1 MARYLLRRLL
11 YVIPTLLGVNLLV
24 FLLFFLVNTPDDMAK
39 EALGEKASS
48 PTQIANWKVS
58 RGYDKPLFWN
68 SAEPGAGHVT
78 ETIFFQKSLAML
90 WGDFGRSDMTLE
102 LIGPEIRGRILPSL
116 CVTLPIFLVTLLLN
130 IVIAMQA
137 ARYRGRR
144 IDFTLQLIC
153 VVMMSV
159 STLVY
164 IIAGQYLFGKVLRL
178 VPVSGY
184 LPGRDMWLFLMLPV
198 LIGVIGG
205 LGGGIRLY
213 RTLFLEEINKD
224 YVRTARAKG
233 LGEGRILYLHVL
245 KNALIPIVT
254 NVPMQLLMLIMGNML
269 LENFF
274 SIPGLGGYTINA
286 LRGQDFAVVRSMVFL
301 GAVLYMFGML
311 LADVCYGIVD
321 PRIRFQKH

>member
-1 MARYLLRRLL
+1 MSGYIIRRLL
-11 YVIPTLLGVNLLV
+11 YVIPTLIGVNLLV
-24 FLLFFLVNTPDDMAK
+24 FLLFFLVNTPDDMAR
-39 EALGEKASS
+39 EALGEKASNAV
-48 PTQIANWKVS
+48 QIANWKTS

-68 SAEPGAGHVT
+68 SEEEGVKHVS
-78 ETIFFQKSLAML
+78 ETIFFRKSLAML
-90 WGDFGRSDMTLE
+90 WGEFGRSDMTLE

-116 CVTLPIFLVTLLLN
+116 CVTLPIFLATLLMN
-130 IVIAMQA
+130 IIIAMQA
-137 ARYRGRR
+137 ARHRGG
-144 IDFTLQLIC
+144 ILDVHIQLAC
-153 VVMMSV
+153 VVMMSI

-164 IIAGQYLFGKVLRL
+164 IIACQYLFGKVLRL

-184 LPGRDMWLFLMLPV
+184 LPGKDVWLFLVLPV
-198 LIGVIGG
+198 MVGVISS
-205 LGGGIRLY
+205 LGSGVRLY

-233 LGEGRILYLHVL
+233 VGEGRILYLHVL

-254 NVPMQLLMLIMGNML
+254 NVPLQLLMLIMGNML

-286 LRGQDFAVVRSMVFL
+286 LRGQDFAVVRTMVFL
-301 GAVLYMFGML
+301 GAVMYMAGML

-321 PRIRFQKH
+321 PRIRFKKH